1 MVIKNQKAK
10 AAVRTVAFVA
20 VVAIASIIL
29 RLVLANLTEQ
39 QIFTGFMILLG
50 GMALYTVYGLFLA
63 QIEYDDKIREMGK
76 KFSVD
81 QK

>member
-1 MVIKNQKAK
+1 VVIKNQKVK
-10 AAVRTVAFVA
+10 AAVRTALFMA
-20 VVAIASIIL
+20 VIVGISAIL
-29 RLVLANLTEQ
+29 RLVLANLTGQ

-76 KFSVD
+76 KFPVD

>member
-1 MVIKNQKAK
+1 MVIKNQKVK
-10 AAVRTVAFVA
+10 AAARTVAFVA
-20 VVAIASIIL
+20 VIVGISAVL

>member
-76 KFSVD
+76 KFPVD

>member
-1 MVIKNQKAK
+1 MVIKNQKVK
-10 AAVRTVAFVA
+10 AAVRTALFMA
-20 VVAIASIIL
+20 VIVGISAIL
-29 RLVLANLTEQ
+29 RLVLANLTGQ

-76 KFSVD
+76 KFPVD

>member
-1 MVIKNQKAK
+1 MVIKNQKVK

-29 RLVLANLTEQ
+29 RLVLADLTGQ
-39 QIFTGFMILLG
+39 QVFTGFMILLG

-63 QIEYDDKIREMGK
+63 QIQYDDKIREMGK
-76 KFSVD
+76 KFPVD

>member
-1 MVIKNQKAK
+1 MVIKNQKTK

-29 RLVLANLTEQ
+29 RLVLADLTGQ
-39 QIFTGFMILLG
+39 QVFTGFMILLG

-76 KFSVD
+76 KFPVD

>member
-10 AAVRTVAFVA
+10 AVAKTAAFVA
-20 VVAIASIIL
+20 VIVGVSIIL
-29 RLVLANLTEQ
+29 QLVLANLTRQE
-39 QIFTGFMILLG
+39 ILTVFMGLLG
-50 GMALYTVYGLFLA
+50 GVALYTVYGLFLA
-63 QIEYDDKIREMGK
+63 QIEYEDKIREMGK

>member
-1 MVIKNQKAK
+1 MVIKSQKVK
-10 AAVRTVAFVA
+10 AAVRTALFVS
-20 VVAIASIIL
+20 AIVGISAIL
-29 RLVLANLTEQ
+29 QLVLANLTGQ

-63 QIEYDDKIREMGK
+63 QIEYDDKIREIGK
-76 KFSVD
+76 KFPVD

>member
-1 MVIKNQKAK
+1 MVIKNQKTK

-29 RLVLANLTEQ
+29 RLVLADLTGQ
-39 QIFTGFMILLG
+39 QVFTGFMILLG

-63 QIEYDDKIREMGK
+63 QIQYDDKIREMGK
-76 KFSVD
+76 KFPVD

>member
-1 MVIKNQKAK
+1 MVIKSQKVK
-10 AAVRTVAFVA
+10 AAVRTALFVA
-20 VVAIASIIL
+20 VIVGISAIL
-29 RLVLANLTEQ
+29 RLVLANLTGQ

-63 QIEYDDKIREMGK
+63 QIEYDDKIREIGK
-76 KFSVD
+76 KFPVD

>member
-1 MVIKNQKAK
+1 MVIKNQKTK
-10 AAVRTVAFVA
+10 AVVRTAVFVA
-20 VVAIASIIL
+20 LIVGGSSIL
-29 RLVLANLTEQ
+29 QLVLANLTGQ

-50 GMALYTVYGLFLA
+50 GVALYTVYGLFLA
-63 QIEYDDKIREMGK
+63 QIQYEDKIQEMGR

>member
-10 AAVRTVAFVA
+10 AVAKTAAFVA
-20 VVAIASIIL
+20 VIVGVSIIL
-29 RLVLANLTEQ
+29 QLVAAYLDRDTIMKGLAG
-39 QIFTGFMILLG
+39 IVLLFL
-50 GMALYTVYGLFLA
+50 LYTIYGLFLA
-63 QIEYDDKIREMGK
+63 KIQYDDKIREMGK

>member
-1 MVIKNQKAK
+1 MVIKNQKTK

-29 RLVLANLTEQ
+29 RLVLADLTGQ
-39 QIFTGFMILLG
+39 QVFTGFMILLG

-63 QIEYDDKIREMGK
+63 QIQYDDKIRKMGK
-76 KFSVD
+76 KFPVD